1 MVPKQASLIILNS
14 KSAVFLAKN
23 GKDTKYT
30 IHISMRINFVRN
42 GEECNMQK
50 TVWCEVDL
58 KLAHIGT
65 KNVREDESNTR
76 LGYTM
81 VIIYNWQNTCSRG
94 VIGYRIV

>member
-30 IHISMRINFVRN
+30 RHISMRINFVRN

-50 TVWCEVDL
+50 TV
-58 KLAHIGT
+58 
-65 KNVREDESNTR
+65 
-76 LGYTM
+76 
-81 VIIYNWQNTCSRG
+81 
-94 VIGYRIV
+94 